1 MVLEIPF
8 YWWKSSD
15 PLSSSIYCCKFWLLS
30 LFLMQRQIFGQN
42 INKKIGAWESFAANP
57 RESVNSLTIELG
69 LILVACF
76 EVGRLVAANSRELL

>member
-1 MVLEIPF
+1 
-8 YWWKSSD
+8 
-15 PLSSSIYCCKFWLLS
+15 
-30 LFLMQRQIFGQN
+30 MQRQIFGQN

-76 EVGRLVAANSRELL
+76 KVGRLVAANSRELL